1 MIRQTGAIFVDAYRE
16 LNARKL
22 FWISLILS
30 GVVVLAFALVGV
42 SDENKVSVLGFET
55 PIPLG
60 ALGWTAEELYKV
72 LFVYF
77 GINFWLAWLVSI
89 LALVTTAG
97 IFPDFIA
104 SGSIDLALSKPI
116 GRWRLFFTK
125 YATGLLFV
133 GLQVTVFTGA
143 TFLVLGLRAGAWE
156 PWLFLAVPVIVVFF
170 SYLFCICTLLGL
182 VTKSTMAALMLTLLA
197 WFGIFAMNSV
207 DGVLL
212 QVGAQAEVRVERL
225 ERQESNLVGQLE
237 IDDRNGRPQNLD
249 ENGEPIQTPTER
261 RLTSVREDLD
271 EARIDSAA
279 INRWQGRVVA
289 ARTVLPKTNET
300 INLLRRWLI
309 DLADLPDVNQQA
321 AELEAESD
329 TRREGAPGPDPEASM
344 RAAEALDERSPWWII
359 GTSLG
364 FEAVILL
371 IAGWVFVRRDF

>member
-1 MIRQTGAIFVDAYRE
+1 MIRQTAAIFVDAYRE

-22 FWISLILS
+22 FWIALILS

-42 SDENKVSVLGFET
+42 SDENKVAVLGFET

-60 ALGWTAEELYKV
+60 ALGWTAEDLYKV

-77 GINFWLAWLVSI
+77 GINFWLAWLVTI

-133 GLQVTVFTGA
+133 GLQVTVFTAA
-143 TFLVLGLRAGAWE
+143 TFLVLGLRAGSWE

-170 SYLFCICTLLGL
+170 SYLFCICALLGL
-182 VTKSTMAALMLTLLA
+182 VTKSTIAALLLTLLA
-197 WFGIFAMNSV
+197 WFGIFALNSV
-207 DGVLL
+207 DGVLV
-212 QVGAQAEVRVERL
+212 QVGAQSEVRIERL
-225 ERQESNLVGQLE
+225 ERQESNLVGQME
-237 IDDRNGRPQNLD
+237 IDERNGRTRSLD
-249 ENGEPIQTPTER
+249 DDGEPIPTPTEQ
-261 RLTSVREDLD
+261 RLTSVREDLE
-271 EARIDSAA
+271 EARDDDAA
-279 INRWQGRVVA
+279 LDRWHGRVIA
-289 ARTVLPKTNET
+289 LKTTLPKTNET

-309 DLADLPDVNQQA
+309 DLADLPDVQQQT
-321 AELEAESD
+321 AEVEMDDEASP
-329 TRREGAPGPDPEASM
+329 GPGPDPEATM
-344 RAAEALDERSPWWII
+344 RAAEELDSRSPWWII

-364 FEAVILL
+364 FEAVVLL
-371 IAGWVFVRRDF
+371 IAGWVFARRDF